1 MKNNNEKELESII
14 DEASEE
20 DEHAHPED
28 LATADRYAKIA
39 IESGMTLFHDQYK
52 VAFAQLPD
60 VRKSIVGIDSSQF
73 MQWLAHM
80 IAETTGKAA
89 QRAPI
94 ATAQLML
101 AGRAIYKAPEHRLDV
116 RITNRDDIIW
126 IDLCNGK
133 AISVDKT
140 GWRIVEDAP
149 IMFRPY
155 SHQVVQDEP
164 IAGGDI
170 KELLTLLNIPGNP
183 EKPSDGQILFL
194 AWTVFAF
201 IPNYPHP
208 ILTLYGPKGS
218 AKTTAFAIL
227 KHLIDPSQMETLTF
241 SDGHREFVQQAAHHY
256 FAPFDN
262 LSSMSSENSDLLCRI
277 VTGEAFS
284 KRALYSNDDDIV
296 YSFRHVLGLNGIN
309 VIATKADLLDRS
321 LLIGFEA
328 MPHWTSQKVFW
339 PKFQKAKPRIL
350 GAILDVLVAA
360 LRIVDDTSEPEEM
373 RMADFG
379 RFGCAITQAMGLESN
394 DFLNAYRRNIGRQ
407 NDEAIAASVLGPVV
421 TKFMELRNEW
431 SGTATELLMD
441 LRVQAETLKIDTKA
455 KHWPKSPHWLW
466 KRLKEIIPNL
476 EKIGIVFKWHEISDR
491 NITIIKT
498 SQNVADAVDTAD
510 LNDINDKND
519 ILGESLPSL
528 F

>member
-1 MKNNNEKELESII
+1 MKNSDEKELESIM
-14 DEASEE
+14 DKASEE
-20 DEHAHPED
+20 DEHVHKED
-28 LATADRYAKIA
+28 LAIADKYAKIA
-39 IESGMTLFHDQYK
+39 IESGMILFHDQYK

-60 VRKSIVGIDSSQF
+60 ARKSIVKIDSSQF
-73 MQWLAHM
+73 MQWLAHT
-80 IAETTGKAA
+80 IAEMTEKAA

-101 AGRAIYKAPEHRLDV
+101 AGRAIYKSPEYRLDV
-116 RITNRDDIIW
+116 RITNRDDVIW

-140 GWRIVEDAP
+140 GWRVVEDAP

-155 SHQVVQDEP
+155 SHQIVQDEP
-164 IAGGDI
+164 ITGGNI
-170 KELLTLLNIPGNP
+170 KELLTFVNIPGNP
-183 EKPSDGQILFL
+183 EKPTDGQILFL

-256 FAPFDN
+256 FAAFDN
-262 LSSMSSENSDLLCRI
+262 LSTISSENSDLLCRI

-284 KRALYSNDDDIV
+284 KRALYSDDDDVV

-339 PKFQKAKPRIL
+339 PKFQTAKPRIL

-360 LRIVDDTSEPEEM
+360 LRIVDNTPESEEM

-379 RFGCAITQAMGLESN
+379 RYGCAITEAMGFDSDE
-394 DFLNAYRRNIGRQ
+394 FLNAYRRNINRQ
-407 NDEAIAASVLGPVV
+407 NDEAIAASILGPAVV
-421 TKFMELRNEW
+421 KFMEFQNEW
-431 SGTATELLMD
+431 SGIATDLLKG
-441 LRVQAETLKIDTKA
+441 LHAVAEDLKIDTKT
-455 KHWPKSPHWLW
+455 KYWPKSPHWLW

-476 EKIGIVFKWHEISDR
+476 EKIGIVFKWHEINDR

-498 SQNVADAVDTAD
+498 SQNVADAVGVGYS
-510 LNDINDKND
+510 NDINDKND
-519 ILGESLPSL
+519 ISGESLPPL